1 MFDIVNLLH
10 LLLQASELSNRVHIS
25 CLKFISKQKS
35 SAIPIGNI
43 NVAIIFKIHNE
54 FSKEIATL
62 YIVIIGHGIKY
73 KII

>member
-1 MFDIVNLLH
+1 MYIFISLNI
-10 LLLQASELSNRVHIS
+10 NIFKVHFS
-25 CLKFISKQKS
+25 CFKFISKQKS
-35 SAIPIGNI
+35 YAIPIGNI

-54 FSKEIATL
+54 FSKEITTL

>member
-1 MFDIVNLLH
+1 MFFP
-10 LLLQASELSNRVHIS
+10 
-25 CLKFISKQKS
+25 CFKFISKQKS